1 MISQHFFW
9 HFKPFNK
16 PFYQS
21 PKSQQNASHT
31 PTHKMYSPKKEA
43 TRPRPPPRSLMPS
56 RNQNFSENST
66 GNYLD
71 RLNDSNSGYLEIERP
86 KIDLSKV
93 KDGENCLVASFKSLE
108 DFHIVLTRNYD
119 SLQDLY
125 KNIAKIRRL
134 HYHPIPSTTSNV
146 AELPYLFHFD
156 TFSRVE
162 VLEISDERLKCR
174 NIDNGH
180 SFFAKINE
188 LCELS
193 PELKAIWPQAIKCRL
208 HTGMAFIINVVL

>member
-1 MISQHFFW
+1 MSKRVFW
-9 HFKPFNK
+9 NIKPFNK

-21 PKSQQNASHT
+21 PKSQQNASHS
-31 PTHKMYSPKKEA
+31 PTHKMYSPKKDSN
-43 TRPRPPPRSLMPS
+43 RQRPPPRSLMPS

-93 KDGENCLVASFKSLE
+93 KDGENCLVASFESLE
-108 DFHIVLTRNYD
+108 DFHIVLTKNYD

-125 KNIAKIRRL
+125 KNIAKMRRTN
-134 HYHPIPSTTSNV
+134 HHPIPSTPSNV
-146 AELPYLFHFD
+146 AELPYLFHFN
-156 TFSRVE
+156 TSSRVE
-162 VLEISDERLKCR
+162 VLEICGERLKCR

-180 SFFAKINE
+180 SIIAKINE

-208 HTGMAFIINVVL
+208 DTGMALI